1 MKILVAVDDSTCSQA
16 VVQETMNLRCTKDTK
31 IRVMSAADVLS
42 DVPSMEG
49 IKRREI
55 ADKEILVHR
64 IIEKLRLAHPEAVV
78 TGKVMKGYATDEIL
92 HTCTEWQ
99 PDLLLLGSHGR
110 SGIEYLLLG
119 SVSKTIFLE
128 APCAVRIVRQ
138 KTIEHMDSGI
148 CNVVMALDNSE
159 HSQNLIDHA
168 LQFPWPEKTKFKCI
182 HVVRHHSGVLEK
194 PEVDAVL
201 GRFYIEFVHGTKAWL
216 EVAAQRLNDHFGKP
230 VAETT
235 VLEGEPRKVIMDIAK
250 NWPADLIMVGSH
262 GRRGID
268 RAIIGSVSEA
278 VAMHAPCSVEMT
290 RIKTLAKRKIH
301 VIV

>member
-1 MKILVAVDDSTCSQA
+1 MKILIAVDDSACSRA
-16 VVQETMNLRCTKDTK
+16 VVMETMNLRCPKNTK
-31 IRVMSAADVLS
+31 IRVMSAADVLG

-49 IKRREI
+49 IRRREI

-78 TGKVMKGYATDEIL
+78 TGAVMKGYATDEIL
-92 HTCTEWQ
+92 NTCDEWQ

-119 SVSKTIFLE
+119 SVSRTIFLE
-128 APCAVRIVRQ
+128 APCAVRIVRS
-138 KTIEHMDSGI
+138 KTLEHQESGS
-148 CNVVMALDNSE
+148 CNVIMALDNSE
-159 HSQNLIDHA
+159 HSKNLIDHA
-168 LQFPWPEKTKFKCI
+168 LQFPWSANAKFKCI
-182 HVVRHHSGVLEK
+182 HVVRHHVQIEK
-194 PEVDAVL
+194 EKNDATVDA
-201 GRFYIEFVHGTKAWL
+201 YNIEFVRGTKAWL
-216 EVAAQRLNDHFGKP
+216 EVAAQKLNDYFGKP
-230 VAETT
+230 VAEAQ
-235 VLEGEPRKVIMDIAK
+235 VLEGEPRKVIMDTAK